1 MIDLP
6 LAQIDDW
13 YRWFWKM
20 LNWGEMLLR
29 KIDEIWAIMN
39 VNLGLL
45 DSFLEDEYAIEAEWL
60 DLFVGAL
67 DAITEIFGF
76 SISQYCLAEMII
88 GGGFFVVFLT
98 TLIAI
103 LTNLVKL
110 VTVGK

>member
-6 LAQIDDW
+6 LAEVTDW
-13 YRWFWKM
+13 YRWFWKF
-20 LNWGEMLLR
+20 LNWGELLLR
-29 KIDEIWAIMN
+29 KIEEIWAIMN
-39 VNLGLL
+39 INLGSL
-45 DSFLEDEYAIEAEWL
+45 DSFLADEYAIDAEWL

-67 DAITEIFGF
+67 DAITSIFGF

-103 LTNLVKL
+103 LINLVKL
-110 VTVGK
+110 VTATK